1 MNKIMS
7 KNPVSNIKL
16 GVFVLGGLFF
26 LIFLL
31 YMIGKNQSMFGSYI
45 ELRSQFRNVQ
55 GVTAGNNVRYSGIHA
70 GTVKRVKIL
79 SDTAIE
85 IVMLI
90 ESSMQDYIRKNAIVS
105 IGSDGLMGN
114 RVLNITPGSGE
125 ADRVEEGDLLANK
138 RTIDTDEM
146 LQTLGGTSDDIAIV
160 AKELKHAIQRIN
172 SSTAIWEI
180 LNDNS
185 LPRDLRASFINT
197 RLATAQASAT
207 ANDLHLLVTDIRNG
221 KGSLGMLLSDT
232 QFIHNLDN
240 AISKI
245 KTVGD
250 NADSLASEL
259 NLMAK
264 NVRQDLEHGKG
275 PANAILKDSA
285 MVTTLNQSLE
295 NIREGT
301 QRFTEVMEA
310 LKHNFLLRGY
320 FRRLERKIEKG
331 EGKEH

>member
-1 MNKIMS
+1 MS

-85 IVMLI
+85 VVMLI

-114 RVLNITPGSGE
+114 RVLNITPGTGE

-146 LQTLGGTSDDIAIV
+146 LQTLGGTSDDIAVV

-172 SSTAIWEI
+172 NSTAIWEI
-180 LNDNS
+180 LNDNN

-197 RLATAQASAT
+197 RLATAEARAT
-207 ANDLHLLVTDIRNG
+207 ANDLHLLVTDIRKG

-240 AISKI
+240 AISRI

-264 NVRQDLEHGKG
+264 NVKQDLEHGKG

-285 MVTTLNQSLE
+285 MVTTLNRSLE

-310 LKHNFLLRGY
+310 LKHNFLIRGY
-320 FRRLERKIEKG
+320 FRRQERKIEKG
-331 EGKEH
+331 QGKEH

>member
-1 MNKIMS
+1 MS

-146 LQTLGGTSDDIAIV
+146 LQTLGGTSYDIAIV

-275 PANAILKDSA
+275 PVNAILKDSA

-331 EGKEH
+331 QGKEH